1 MLKGKT
7 FNMSAKS
14 VITDGET
21 EVELCAFV
29 ALIKPAEDD
38 VQFLIKPLDKEA
50 SRQFR
55 QIVREDRAEFEDAA
69 YALLD
74 ELKNA

>member
-1 MLKGKT
+1 MLNNKNVT
-7 FNMSAKS
+7 MNAKS
-14 VITDGET
+14 VVATSENET
-21 EVELCAFV
+21 VLCELIAV
-29 ALIKPAEDD
+29 IKPEEDD
-38 VQFLIKPLDKEA
+38 VRFFVRPVDKEA
-50 SRQFR
+50 SRAYR